1 MNDRWGTLVVLSGP
15 SGAGK
20 GTVRKEL
27 FRRVSGL
34 SFSIS
39 CTTRAPR
46 VGEQDGVDYRFMD
59 DVEFLR
65 LIDDG
70 RFLEWAQVHGNYYGT
85 LLDDVSRE
93 LAQGY
98 DVVLEID
105 VQGALQ
111 VLEKCPQT
119 VSVFLKPPSSQELE
133 RRLRERASEDEGT
146 IALRLQNA
154 LEEIEYSNRYDHV
167 VVNDDLE
174 RAVSEL
180 ETIIM
185 ACRAGRS

>member
-1 MNDRWGTLVVLSGP
+1 MNDRRGNLLVLSGP

-34 SFSIS
+34 AFSIS
-39 CTTRAPR
+39 CTTRSPR
-46 VGEQDGVDYRFMD
+46 SEEIDGVDYRFMD
-59 DVEFLR
+59 EAEFR
-65 LIDDG
+65 RCIDNDL
-70 RFLEWAQVHGNYYGT
+70 FLEWAQVHGNYYGT
-85 LLDDVSRE
+85 LWGDVDSQ
-93 LAQGY
+93 LAEGL

-111 VLEKCPQT
+111 VMKKHPQAI
-119 VSVFLKPPSSQELE
+119 SVFLKPPSVQELE
-133 RRLRERASEDEGT
+133 RRLRERGSENEST

-154 LEEIEYSNRYDHV
+154 LGEVCQADRYDHV
-167 VVNDDLE
+167 VVNDDLD

-185 ACRAGRS
+185 SCREGRA